1 MTEKNP
7 TPKYVSKKQQTRID
21 RENMRRRW
29 LTIGIISIAVLV
41 IGLIAFG
48 IINEYVLKQNRAV
61 ARVDGKSITVADF
74 ETQVRFTRFNYV
86 QNAIQIVQ
94 FAQAYGL
101 DTSFYESYLTQIET
115 ALANGES
122 LASTVLDEMV
132 DTIIVEKEANAL
144 GIVVSD
150 EEIDQRVEEF
160 FQYYKNGTPTPTVTV
175 TPFVTSTLNPIQL
188 TLTAPTSTP
197 KPTATTAGTEP
208 SATATAAPTATQ
220 VPPTATTG
228 PTSTPDLTATAAPTA
243 TALPTSTPYTY
254 DGFTSQMKSYLEGVD
269 EYNFTRSDLRNL
281 MKAQLYRDRLLAEI
295 TKDLKPEQDQVWAR
309 HILVATEEEAL
320 AALEQLKNGT
330 DWCELAS
337 QISTDTSNNQTCGDL
352 NWFGPGGMVT
362 EFEVAAYNTPVGE
375 ISQPI
380 QTTFGFHL
388 IQVLGHE
395 ARPLSQSEFEQVK
408 EDAFTDWLTQKK
420 ADHTIEKYDDVWK
433 SVVPIDPTL
442 PAGLY

>member
-7 TPKYVSKKQQTRID
+7 RRKYVSKKQQARID

-48 IINEYVLKQNRAV
+48 IINEYVLKQNRAA

-160 FQYYKNGTPTPTVTV
+160 FNITKWNPHPNRDSH
-175 TPFVTSTLNPIQL
+175 PICDLHLNP
-188 TLTAPTSTP
+188 S
-197 KPTATTAGTEP
+197 
-208 SATATAAPTATQ
+208 S
-220 VPPTATTG
+220 
-228 PTSTPDLTATAAPTA
+228 
-243 TALPTSTPYTY
+243 
-254 DGFTSQMKSYLEGVD
+254 
-269 EYNFTRSDLRNL
+269 
-281 MKAQLYRDRLLAEI
+281 
-295 TKDLKPEQDQVWAR
+295 
-309 HILVATEEEAL
+309 
-320 AALEQLKNGT
+320 
-330 DWCELAS
+330 
-337 QISTDTSNNQTCGDL
+337 
-352 NWFGPGGMVT
+352 
-362 EFEVAAYNTPVGE
+362 
-375 ISQPI
+375 
-380 QTTFGFHL
+380 
-388 IQVLGHE
+388 
-395 ARPLSQSEFEQVK
+395 
-408 EDAFTDWLTQKK
+408 
-420 ADHTIEKYDDVWK
+420 
-433 SVVPIDPTL
+433 
-442 PAGLY
+442 